1 MMPLLL
7 AHGWPD
13 SFWRYSEVVPLL
25 VDPAAHGADP
35 DDAFDVVVPDMPGYG
50 YSDRAP
56 HDLDLI
62 GVSDLWARLMDRLG
76 YQRFGAAGGDIGA
89 SVVRWLA
96 LDHPQRIAAVHRTDA
111 VRMDVDPE
119 VLTEEERGWL
129 AQGRALG
136 RGGGRIRSTAV
147 DQAANRRS
155 RPHRLAGRPGRLDR
169 REAPLLERLTAPT
182 GRA

>member
-1 MMPLLL
+1 
-7 AHGWPD
+7 
-13 SFWRYSEVVPLL
+13 
-25 VDPAAHGADP
+25 
-35 DDAFDVVVPDMPGYG
+35 MPGYG

-96 LDHPQRIAAVHRTDA
+96 LDHPQRIAAVHRTEA

-129 AQGRALG
+129 AKGERWGEEEGAYGALQSTKPQTAAVG
-136 RGGGRIRSTAV
+136 LTDSPPAWPPGSSRSSA
-147 DQAANRRS
+147 
-155 RPHRLAGRPGRLDR
+155 PG
-169 REAPLLERLTAPT
+169 ATTAPT